1 MNEGQNAIFACSPFI
16 PGAQPVLQIQRPGDS
31 NFGNIDPQTDSQLTV
46 VEDFPFGTFD
56 PSNRTYQYE
65 NVRQEENGTRF
76 LCIITGFSSNIA
88 ILTVTCK

>member
-46 VEDFPFGTFD
+46 VEDFPFGTSD